1 MPKPF
6 IVERAG
12 LLSSLLVIVSAI
24 VVAVGLASIT
34 VAGFGLGGLGGPL
47 LLVGLVFFVAGL
59 YWLVSY
65 LRAISSLNELLGEES
80 KASFV
85 KNLDEAGYLA
95 WRLPQKYEDALADAK
110 RRFGIK

>member
-12 LLSSLLVIVSAI
+12 LLSSLLVILSAI
-24 VVAVGLASIT
+24 LVAVGLASIT

-47 LLVGLVFFVAGL
+47 LVIGLVLFVAGI
-59 YWLVSY
+59 YWLISY
-65 LRAISSLNELLGEES
+65 LRAISSLKELLGEES
-80 KASFV
+80 KAAFV

-95 WRLPQKYEDALADAK
+95 WRLPQKYEDELGEAK
-110 RRFGIK
+110 KRFGIK